1 MIGITLNNKT
11 KRVRLAQTKQELT
24 DGLRYSSPEEGLLMV
39 LPRID
44 RNWAVTMVDMKH
56 SLDLFFLDEGL
67 AVTKAIYRAAHGT
80 LEWYL
85 PKGKVA
91 RYILEM
97 PVGIFKATAGDELA
111 IS

>member
-1 MIGITLNNKT
+1 MVRLLCNGVPFS
-11 KRVRLAQTKQELT
+11 VRLAQSNQELT

-56 SLDLFFLDEGL
+56 PLDLFFLDEGL